1 MKMNISKKIIDR
13 ILNDNDFSMELAMR
27 MGIQQQSV
35 MGLARRNSV
44 KLTLYEAV
52 LYYRRCGYDDKDI
65 FSLEGVET
73 KNSENENERIL

>member
-1 MKMNISKKIIDR
+1 MKIKINKIIIDR
-13 ILNDNDFSMELAMR
+13 ILKDNEFSMELAMR

-52 LYYRRCGYDDKDI
+52 LFYRECGYDESSI
-65 FSLEGVET
+65 FSMENIET
-73 KNSENENERIL
+73 KIEEQK

>member
-1 MKMNISKKIIDR
+1 MKRKINKIIIDR
-13 ILNDNDFSMELAMR
+13 ILTDNEFSMELAMR

-52 LYYRRCGYDDKDI
+52 LFYRECGYDENSI
-65 FSLEGVET
+65 FSMEEIEA
-73 KNSENENERIL
+73 KIKEQK

>member
-52 LYYRRCGYDDKDI
+52 LYYRGCGYDDKDI
-65 FSLEGVET
+65 FSMEGVET